1 MRTANMHV
9 PAAASILCISL
20 ATLAADA
27 LAQSVQT
34 LAGSYTAVS
43 VPAFGDKARGT
54 LILGA
59 DGRYAII
66 VTRATMPKIASGIR
80 TNATAEE
87 NKMVVDGSI
96 AHYGTYTIDD
106 GGKAITLHVE
116 ASTFPNWDGKPQKRP
131 LKVSGD
137 TLSYTVTTPSAGG
150 GPAEVVWKRI
160 K

>member
-1 MRTANMHV
+1 MRTTSTHL
-9 PAAASILCISL
+9 AAASILCF
-20 ATLAADA
+20 TLAMLAGDVF
-27 LAQSVQT
+27 AQSVKT
-34 LAGSYTAVS
+34 VAGSYAPVS
-43 VPAFGDKARGT
+43 VPAFGDKPRGT

-59 DGRYAII
+59 DGRYALI

-106 GGKAITLHVE
+106 GGNAITFHVE

-131 LKVSGD
+131 LKASGD
-137 TLSYTVTTPSAGG
+137 TLSYTVTAPSAGG
-150 GPAEVVWKRI
+150 GPNEVVWKRI